1 MNKKDSCGAKLM
13 FVGKCKTSNAFT
25 LPNGKP
31 DWSCTVK
38 PTIRYSRST
47 VCSNGHKEYYGSD
60 KPIKSFERF
69 YNKGICTRIV
79 LRSNVEGGK

>member
-1 MNKKDSCGAKLM
+1 MKKKNICGAQLK
-13 FVGKCKTSNAFT
+13 FTSVCKARKAFI

-38 PTIRYSRST
+38 PTIRYERITTCTS
-47 VCSNGHKEYYGSD
+47 GHEECYGSD

-69 YNKGICTRIV
+69 YNKGFCSRII
-79 LRSNVEGGK
+79 LPIYKGSN